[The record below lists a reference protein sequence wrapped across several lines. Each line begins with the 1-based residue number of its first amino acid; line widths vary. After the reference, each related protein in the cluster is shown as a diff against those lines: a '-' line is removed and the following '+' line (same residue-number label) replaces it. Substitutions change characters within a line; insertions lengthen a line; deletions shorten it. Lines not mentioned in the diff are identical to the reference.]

1 MPHAAF
7 KSRRKIKVPESYDR
21 VTKEVKPAREEQENG
36 LIVFSGGNSTNLLI
50 RDWIDQKELKKN
62 QSKNFE
68 EKDLKIAMNATA
80 YDLAPFVSK

>member
-1 MPHAAF
+1 
-7 KSRRKIKVPESYDR
+7 VPESYDR

-62 QSKNFE
+62 
-68 EKDLKIAMNATA
+68 
-80 YDLAPFVSK
+80 

>member
-1 MPHAAF
+1 LGYLNLALDCVA
-7 KSRRKIKVPESYDR
+7 VSY
-21 VTKEVKPAREEQENG
+21 T
-36 LIVFSGGNSTNLLI
+36 SGWDVMLI

-68 EKDLKIAMNATA
+68 EKDLKTAMNATA